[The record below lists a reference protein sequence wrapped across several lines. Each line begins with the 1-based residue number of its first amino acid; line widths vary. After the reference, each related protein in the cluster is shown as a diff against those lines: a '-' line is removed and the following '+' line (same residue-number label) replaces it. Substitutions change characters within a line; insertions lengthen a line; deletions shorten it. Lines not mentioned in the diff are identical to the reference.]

1 MSTLLLEG
9 LKLISS
15 PSRNPCTQRNVLS
28 WWCSYFRRI
37 LPLRKKQISLGI
49 PQKQGM
55 TTNLNDPSIDRQIQH
70 HTNQSHTF
78 HVFFPSNIPVKE
90 WREFVSIEYSTTFED
105 YPPSL
110 AVSRQYLKWPKHL
123 AWSVPPTVKQ
133 YRPPSVWS
141 LPQPFQQVDT
151 CLPSKWVSKKRTP
164 KRSFWKNVSFKTYT
178 ASTHYLLS
186 WI

>member
-1 MSTLLLEG
+1 M
-9 LKLISS
+9 
-15 PSRNPCTQRNVLS
+15 
-28 WWCSYFRRI
+28 
-37 LPLRKKQISLGI
+37 
-49 PQKQGM
+49 GM
-55 TTNLNDPSIDRQIQH
+55 TTKLNDPSIDRQIQH
-70 HTNQSHTF
+70 HTNQSHTL

-123 AWSVPPTVKQ
+123 AWFVPPTVKQ

-151 CLPSKWVSKKRTP
+151 CLPSKWLAKTHTEKEFLKKCIIQNIYCILLITYLVEFRT
-164 KRSFWKNVSFKTYT
+164 KHRTADACSCSFLCM
-178 ASTHYLLS
+178 APEGLEP
-186 WI
+186 

>member
-1 MSTLLLEG
+1 M
-9 LKLISS
+9 
-15 PSRNPCTQRNVLS
+15 
-28 WWCSYFRRI
+28 
-37 LPLRKKQISLGI
+37 
-49 PQKQGM
+49 GM
-55 TTNLNDPSIDRQIQH
+55 TTNLNDPIIDRQIQH
-70 HTNQSHTF
+70 HTNQSHTL

-90 WREFVSIEYSTTFED
+90 CREFVSIEYSTTFED

-151 CLPSKWVSKKRTP
+151 CLPSKWLAKTHTEKEFLKKCIIQNIYCIYSLPTSLNLER
-164 KRSFWKNVSFKTYT
+164 NIE
-178 ASTHYLLS
+178 LLMLVLVPFCVWRQKVLNLNQKAKS
-186 WI
+186 PTTGT